1 MNHDNEPLGFLRTCI
16 DKRFVEASRKKFE
29 EAAGLSPTAYWHEAY
44 AGGAARDASLV
55 ANDAR
60 TGNNV
65 YADQYAFEHGATIF
79 GWQAHIDTCGGLPG
93 ATNAEIVKALD
104 EHIRAMIAKYPDS
117 LHFRILAS
125 NSGIEITRVHLSHA
139 KL

>member
-1 MNHDNEPLGFLRTCI
+1 MSHDNEPLGFLRTCI
-16 DKRFVEASRKKFE
+16 DRRFVEASRKKFE
-29 EAAGLSPTAYWHEAY
+29 EATGLSPVAYWHEAY
-44 AGGAARDASLV
+44 AGGSARDASLV

-60 TGNNV
+60 TGNNI

-117 LHFRILAS
+117 LHYRILAS
-125 NSGIEITRVHLSHA
+125 NSGIEITRVHPTHA